1 MIEPS
6 MEGAWVH
13 ETGERELLDPSQ
25 PLENGAVDQLLL
37 QICAAYKPMDRSSKF
52 SARAAV
58 SISHRF
64 NKTNFARH

>member
-13 ETGERELLDPSQ
+13 ETGERQLLDPSQ

-37 QICAAYKPMDRSSKF
+37 QICAAYKPMDRISKF
-52 SARAAV
+52 SAERL
-58 SISHRF
+58 SPFPIGF